1 MAWFWTNVLVAPL
14 FNALIWLYEHSAFGN
29 LGVAVIELTVILRFV
44 LLPLTVVGERE
55 EMEYEKLEKEVESI
69 IKQFKGDTVA
79 AHEQVR
85 ALLKERRINPWAKS
99 AVLLVQ
105 LVVLFVLYRVFISGI
120 QARLDLLYP
129 WVVAPEL
136 PINVSFF
143 GFDIGVRNFWW
154 AFSVGAFLYVE
165 IVVEQR
171 KIEHLL
177 GPRDAVFRYAF
188 PIFSVVILW
197 LLPMV
202 KTIFILTSM
211 LFSTFVTLIRS
222 LLWPTGSTN

>member
-1 MAWFWTNVLVAPL
+1 MAWFWQNVLVAPL
-14 FNALIWLYEHSAFGN
+14 FNLLIWLYESVAFGN
-29 LGVAVIELTVILRFV
+29 MGVAVIELTVILRFL

-55 EMEYEKLEKEVESI
+55 EMEYEKLEKEVDGV

-85 ALLKERRINPWAKS
+85 EMLKQKRINPWAKS
-99 AVLLVQ
+99 AVLFIQ
-105 LVVLFVLYRVFISGI
+105 LIVLFVLYRVFISGI

-129 WVVAPEL
+129 FVAPPQL
-136 PINVSFF
+136 PINNLFF
-143 GFDIGVRNFWW
+143 NFDIGIRNFWW
-154 AFSVGAFLYVE
+154 ALSVGIYLYIE
-165 IVVEQR
+165 IVIEQR

-188 PIFSVVILW
+188 PVFSVVILW
-197 LLPMV
+197 VLPMV
-202 KTIFILTSM
+202 KSIFILTSM
-211 LFSTFVTLIRS
+211 TFSNLVTLIRS